1 MYDLAEGLT
10 PVVGSAGGV
19 PIIDPLRALLA
30 EGEPGKSPATHPGS
44 VRVTLQRAQL
54 ILNMLGYTSMVPN
67 ASAMG
72 FCAGTDMV

>member
-30 EGEPGKSPATHPGS
+30 EGEPGKSPAVHPDS
-44 VRVTLQRAQL
+44 AQSD
-54 ILNMLGYTSMVPN
+54 IAARPIDS
-67 ASAMG
+67 
-72 FCAGTDMV
+72 